1 MNNRETEGLPAKRY
15 FRCKEKQRE
24 RQRHADQRRRDLIVA
39 AACRR
44 RTLPYGAVGGFG
56 SAHVAKFT
64 LSENGKGPGL
74 PRAFAAR
81 QSAPVYFSD
90 ELIEVNLAFRL
101 EPRPLTTV
109 MIASEMPA
117 AIRPYSMAV
126 APDWSFTKRAIR
138 LFIGSSMCTRGWS
151 TTLV

>member
-1 MNNRETEGLPAKRY
+1 MNNRETEGLRANRY
-15 FRCKEKQRE
+15 VRCKEKQRE
-24 RQRHADQRRRDLIVA
+24 HQRHANQRRRDLIVA
-39 AACRR
+39 ARAGEPCRTAQWAASDR
-44 RTLPYGAVGGFG
+44 RILRELL
-56 SAHVAKFT
+56 SAK
-64 LSENGKGPGL
+64 NGKGPGL

-81 QSAPVYFSD
+81 QSALVYFSD
-90 ELIEVNLAFRL
+90 VLIEVNLVFRL

>member
-1 MNNRETEGLPAKRY
+1 MNNRETESLPAKRY
-15 FRCKEKQRE
+15 FSCKEKQRE
-24 RQRHADQRRRDLIVA
+24 CQRHADQRRRDLIVA

-44 RTLPYGAVGGFG
+44 PCRTSRRAASERRILRELL
-56 SAHVAKFT
+56 SAK
-64 LSENGKGPGL
+64 NGKGPGL

-90 ELIEVNLAFRL
+90 VLIEVNLVFRL
-101 EPRPLTTV
+101 EPRPFTTV